1 MYVNAIYLEKDQTKG
16 LNLLPSAQVQPGLR
30 AVALSLVAQQGTARK
45 SLNAVMMAH
54 GTVRKSKRTVRMA
67 LGTARMTQGTIRM
80 AQGTASATADVVMM
94 AVGLSVMVV
103 EDVVKCGTHVADC
116 TSIKPVS

>member
-80 AQGTASATADVVMM
+80 AQGTAAADVVMM